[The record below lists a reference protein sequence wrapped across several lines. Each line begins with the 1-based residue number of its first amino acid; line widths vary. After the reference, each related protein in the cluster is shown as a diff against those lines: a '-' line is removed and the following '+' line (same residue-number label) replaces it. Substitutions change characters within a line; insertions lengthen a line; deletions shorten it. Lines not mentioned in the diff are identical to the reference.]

1 MTSEMPA
8 AQRTGEGVRRMFDR
22 VAPRYDLANTVFSL
36 GQDKGWR
43 QAAARATH
51 LAAGEVAVDVA
62 CGTGALARE
71 LEAFAPGALVVGM
84 DFSQEML
91 KRARPTGGATSAP
104 TDRGT
109 PPGFPGPLR
118 PDPPQPS
125 RYVAGDALQL
135 PLADASV
142 DVVTIAFGLRNL
154 PEPGQGL
161 LEFRRVLRP
170 GGRLV
175 VCEFSQPVVPVFRE
189 VYRRYL
195 TRLMP
200 VAARRL
206 TSDPEAYQYLAR
218 SIGAWPDQPGLARWL
233 QEAGFDEVAWRHLS
247 GGIVALHRG
256 VAGTR

>member
-1 MTSEMPA
+1 VAPEEPPPA
-8 AQRTGEGVRRMFDR
+8 AERTAVGVQRMFDR
-22 VAPRYDLANTVFSL
+22 VAPRYDLANSVFSL
-36 GQDKGWR
+36 GRDKGWR
-43 QAAARATH
+43 KAAARATH
-51 LAAGEVAVDVA
+51 LAAGEVAADVA
-62 CGTGALARE
+62 CGTGALTRE
-71 LEAFAPGALVVGM
+71 LAAMTPGALVIGT

-91 KRARPTGGATSAP
+91 KRAGGGRFA
-104 TDRGT
+104 
-109 PPGFPGPLR
+109 
-118 PDPPQPS
+118 
-125 RYVAGDALQL
+125 AGDALQL
-135 PLADASV
+135 PLRDASV

-175 VCEFSQPVVPVFRE
+175 VCEFSQPVVPVFGE

-195 TRLMP
+195 TRLIP

-233 QEAGFDEVAWRHLS
+233 QEAGFGEVAWRDLS

-256 VAGTR
+256 VARP

>member
-1 MTSEMPA
+1 MAPDDPAPDSPGHPPGVPRTPPA
-8 AQRTGEGVRRMFDR
+8 AERTAPGVQRMFDR

-43 QAAARATH
+43 HAAARATR
-51 LAAGEVAVDVA
+51 LAGGEVAADVA
-62 CGTGALARE
+62 CGTGALTAE
-71 LEAFAPGALVVGM
+71 LATLDPDAVVVGF

-91 KRARPTGGATSAP
+91 KRAGGGRFA
-104 TDRGT
+104 
-109 PPGFPGPLR
+109 
-118 PDPPQPS
+118 
-125 RYVAGDALQL
+125 AGDALAL

-175 VCEFSQPVVPVFRE
+175 VCEFSTPVVPVFRD

-218 SIGAWPDQPGLARWL
+218 SIGAWPDQPGLARWM
-233 QEAGFDEVAWRHLS
+233 QDAGFGKVAWRDLT

-256 VAGTR
+256 VAR

>member
-1 MTSEMPA
+1 
-8 AQRTGEGVRRMFDR
+8 MFDR

-43 QAAARATH
+43 EAAARATR
-51 LAAGEVAVDVA
+51 LAAGQVAVDVA
-62 CGTGALARE
+62 CGTGALTRQ
-71 LEAFAPGALVVGM
+71 LQVLTPGAVVVGM
-84 DFSQEML
+84 DFSHGML
-91 KRARPTGGATSAP
+91 ARAQPT
-104 TDRGT
+104 TD
-109 PPGFPGPLR
+109 PPG
-118 PDPPQPS
+118 PS
-125 RYVAGDALQL
+125 LSLAAADALAL

-218 SIGAWPDQPGLARWL
+218 SIGAWPDQPGLARWM
-233 QEAGFDEVAWRHLS
+233 QEAGFTSVAWRNLS
-247 GGIVALHRG
+247 GGIVSLHRG
-256 VAGTR
+256 VAGAVGG

>member
-1 MTSEMPA
+1 MAADPPA
-8 AQRTGEGVRRMFDR
+8 AQRTAKGVQRMFDR

-36 GQDKGWR
+36 GQDRGWR
-43 QAAARATH
+43 RAAARGTR
-51 LAAGEVAVDVA
+51 LAGGEVAADVA
-62 CGTGALARE
+62 CGTGALTRG
-71 LEAFAPGALVVGM
+71 LEALAPGALVVGL
-84 DFSQEML
+84 DFSLEML
-91 KRARPTGGATSAP
+91 RQARSA
-104 TDRGT
+104 GSAEG
-109 PPGFPGPLR
+109 PPEASLR
-118 PDPPQPS
+118 LA
-125 RYVAGDALQL
+125 AGDALRL

-161 LEFRRVLRP
+161 LELRRVLRP
-170 GGRLV
+170 GGRLI
-175 VCEFSQPVVPVFRE
+175 VCEFSHPVVPVFRE

-218 SIGAWPDQPGLARWL
+218 SIGAWPDQAGLARWL
-233 QEAGFDEVAWRHLS
+233 QEAGFAGVAWRDLS

-256 VAGTR
+256 VAGG

>member
-1 MTSEMPA
+1 
-8 AQRTGEGVRRMFDR
+8 MFDR

-36 GQDKGWR
+36 GQDKSWR
-43 QAAARATH
+43 TAAARATR

-62 CGTGALARE
+62 CGTGALTRE
-71 LEAFAPGALVVGM
+71 LQVLAPEAVVVGM
-84 DFSQEML
+84 DFSHGML
-91 KRARPTGGATSAP
+91 ARAGPSGGAESAP
-104 TDRGT
+104 
-109 PPGFPGPLR
+109 
-118 PDPPQPS
+118 PDPPAPTL
-125 RYVAGDALQL
+125 RLAAADALAL
-135 PLADASV
+135 PLGDASV

-195 TRLMP
+195 TRLLP

-233 QEAGFDEVAWRHLS
+233 QEAGFEAVAWRDLT

-256 VAGTR
+256 VAGETAR

>member
-1 MTSEMPA
+1 MPTSPA
-8 AQRTGEGVRRMFDR
+8 AERTAAGVRAMFDR

-36 GQDKGWR
+36 GQDRAWR

-51 LAAGEVAVDVA
+51 LAAGEVAADVA
-62 CGTGALARE
+62 CGTGALTRE
-71 LEAFAPGALVVGM
+71 LAALAPGATVVGL
-84 DFSQEML
+84 DFSLEML
-91 KRARPTGGATSAP
+91 RRAGHGRFA
-104 TDRGT
+104 
-109 PPGFPGPLR
+109 
-118 PDPPQPS
+118 
-125 RYVAGDALQL
+125 AGDAIQL

-142 DVVTIAFGLRNL
+142 DGVTIAFGLRNL

-175 VCEFSQPVVPVFRE
+175 VCEFSTPVVPVLRG

-218 SIGAWPDQPGLARWL
+218 SIGAWPDQPGLARWM
-233 QEAGFDEVAWRHLS
+233 QQAGFAEVAWRDLT

-256 VAGTR
+256 VARS

>member
-1 MTSEMPA
+1 MPSEQPPPA
-8 AQRTGEGVRRMFDR
+8 AERTAAGVQRMFDR
-22 VAPRYDLANTVFSL
+22 VAPRYDLANSLFSL

-43 QAAARATH
+43 KAAARATR

-62 CGTGALARE
+62 CGTGALTRE
-71 LEAFAPGALVVGM
+71 LEALAPGALVVGF
-84 DFSQEML
+84 DFSYEML
-91 KRARPTGGATSAP
+91 ARSTGGAASV
-104 TDRGT
+104 
-109 PPGFPGPLR
+109 PPDSPKPSLR
-118 PDPPQPS
+118 LA
-125 RYVAGDALQL
+125 AGDALQL
-135 PLADASV
+135 PLRDASV

-161 LEFRRVLRP
+161 LEFRRVLRS

-175 VCEFSQPVVPVFRE
+175 VCEFSQPSVPVFRE

-195 TRLMP
+195 TRLIP

-233 QEAGFDEVAWRHLS
+233 QEAGFEKVAWRDLS

-256 VAGTR
+256 VARR

>member
-1 MTSEMPA
+1 MAGETPPDPPGHPAGVPRTPPA
-8 AQRTGEGVRRMFDR
+8 AERTAPGVQRMFDR

-36 GQDKGWR
+36 GQDKSWR
-43 QAAARATH
+43 QAAARATR
-51 LAAGEVAVDVA
+51 LAGGEVAADVA
-62 CGTGALARE
+62 CGTGALTAE
-71 LEAFAPGALVVGM
+71 LAALAPGAVVVGF

-91 KRARPTGGATSAP
+91 RRAGSGRFA
-104 TDRGT
+104 
-109 PPGFPGPLR
+109 
-118 PDPPQPS
+118 
-125 RYVAGDALQL
+125 AGDALAL

-175 VCEFSQPVVPVFRE
+175 VCEFSTPVVPVFRD

-218 SIGAWPDQPGLARWL
+218 SIGAWPDQPGLARWI
-233 QEAGFDEVAWRHLS
+233 QDAGFGEVAWRDLT

-256 VAGTR
+256 VAG

>member
-1 MTSEMPA
+1 
-8 AQRTGEGVRRMFDR
+8 MFDR

-36 GQDKGWR
+36 GQDRGWR
-43 QAAARATH
+43 SAAAKATR
-51 LAAGEVAVDVA
+51 LAAGELAADVA
-62 CGTGALARE
+62 CGTGALTRE
-71 LEAFAPGALVVGM
+71 LAALAPGAVVVGL

-91 KRARPTGGATSAP
+91 KQAARSTGGATRSTGGATRSTGGATSAP
-104 TDRGT
+104 
-109 PPGFPGPLR
+109 
-118 PDPPQPS
+118 PDPLGPS
-125 RYVAGDALQL
+125 VRYAVGDALQL
-135 PLADASV
+135 PLANGSV
-142 DVVTIAFGLRNL
+142 DVLTIAFGLRNL

-175 VCEFSQPVVPVFRE
+175 VCEFSQPVVPVLRG

-218 SIGAWPDQPGLARWL
+218 SIGAWPDQAGLAAWM
-233 QEAGFDEVAWRHLS
+233 QQAGFAEVAWRDLS

-256 VAGTR
+256 VGRG

>member
-1 MTSEMPA
+1 MTTDHPAPA
-8 AQRTGEGVRRMFDR
+8 AQRTAEGVQRMFDR

-36 GQDKGWR
+36 GQDSAWR
-43 QAAARATH
+43 KAAAQATR
-51 LAAGEVAVDVA
+51 LAAGELAVDVA
-62 CGTGALARE
+62 CGTGALTRE
-71 LEAFAPGALVVGM
+71 LETVAPGALVVGM

-91 KRARPTGGATSAP
+91 KRARPTGGAESAS
-104 TDRGT
+104 
-109 PPGFPGPLR
+109 

-125 RYVAGDALQL
+125 RYVAADALQL
-135 PLADASV
+135 PVADASV

-175 VCEFSQPVVPVFRE
+175 VCEFSQPVVPVFRD

-233 QEAGFDEVAWRHLS
+233 QEAGFDEVAWRDLS

-256 VAGTR
+256 VARPR

>member
-1 MTSEMPA
+1 MAAAEPPPA
-8 AQRTGEGVRRMFDR
+8 AQRTSEGVQRMFDR

-36 GQDKGWR
+36 GQDRAWR
-43 QAAARATH
+43 KAAARATR
-51 LAAGEVAVDVA
+51 LAAGEVAADVA
-62 CGTGALARE
+62 CGTGALTRA
-71 LEAFAPGALVVGM
+71 LEAMAPGAVVVGL
-84 DFSQEML
+84 DFSQGML
-91 KRARPTGGATSAP
+91 ARARS
-104 TDRGT
+104 T
-109 PPGFPGPLR
+109 PPEPPLR
-118 PDPPQPS
+118 LA
-125 RYVAGDALQL
+125 AGDALRL

-154 PEPGQGL
+154 PEPGRGL

-218 SIGAWPDQPGLARWL
+218 SIGAWPDQPGLGRWL
-233 QEAGFDEVAWRHLS
+233 QEAGFAAVAWRDLT

-256 VAGTR
+256 IAGG

>member
-1 MTSEMPA
+1 M
-8 AQRTGEGVRRMFDR
+8 QRMFDR

-36 GQDKGWR
+36 GQDRAWR
-43 QAAARATH
+43 QAAARATR
-51 LAAGEVAVDVA
+51 LAAGEVAADVA
-62 CGTGALARE
+62 CGTGALTRE
-71 LEAFAPGALVVGM
+71 LAALAPGATVVGL
-84 DFSQEML
+84 DFSLEML
-91 KRARPTGGATSAP
+91 RRAGHGRFA
-104 TDRGT
+104 
-109 PPGFPGPLR
+109 
-118 PDPPQPS
+118 
-125 RYVAGDALQL
+125 AGDAIQL

-142 DVVTIAFGLRNL
+142 DGVTIAFGLRNL

-175 VCEFSQPVVPVFRE
+175 VCEFSTPVVPVLRG

-218 SIGAWPDQPGLARWL
+218 SIGAWPDQPGLARWM
-233 QEAGFDEVAWRHLS
+233 QQAGFAEVAWRDLT

-256 VAGTR
+256 VAR

>member
-1 MTSEMPA
+1 VAGETPPA
-8 AQRTGEGVRRMFDR
+8 AERTAQGVQRMFDR
-22 VAPRYDLANTVFSL
+22 VAPRYDLANTVFSM
-36 GQDKGWR
+36 GQDKAWR
-43 QAAARATH
+43 QAAARATR
-51 LAAGEVAVDVA
+51 LAAGEVAADVA
-62 CGTGALARE
+62 CGTGALTHE
-71 LEAFAPGALVVGM
+71 LATLAPAATVIGL

-91 KRARPTGGATSAP
+91 RRAG
-104 TDRGT
+104 
-109 PPGFPGPLR
+109 PGRFA
-118 PDPPQPS
+118 
-125 RYVAGDALQL
+125 AGDAIQL
-135 PLADASV
+135 PLGDASV

-175 VCEFSQPVVPVFRE
+175 VCEFSTPVVPVLRG

-218 SIGAWPDQPGLARWL
+218 SIGAWPDQPGLARWM
-233 QEAGFDEVAWRHLS
+233 QQAGFAEVAWRDLT

-256 VAGTR
+256 VAR

>member
-1 MTSEMPA
+1 MAGDAAPDAPA
-8 AQRTGEGVRRMFDR
+8 AERTAQGVQRMFDR

-43 QAAARATH
+43 QAAARAAR

-62 CGTGALARE
+62 CGTGALTRE
-71 LEAFAPGALVVGM
+71 LEAAAPEATVLGL

-91 KRARPTGGATSAP
+91 KRARSTGGAGSAP
-104 TDRGT
+104 
-109 PPGFPGPLR
+109 
-118 PDPPQPS
+118 PDPPQPNL
-125 RYVAGDALQL
+125 RLAAGDALQL

-175 VCEFSQPVVPVFRE
+175 VCEFSTPVVPVLGG

-233 QEAGFDEVAWRHLS
+233 QEAGFSAVAWRDLT

-256 VAGTR
+256 VAGGRETGP

>member
-1 MTSEMPA
+1 MPPHDPAPHDPAPA
-8 AQRTGEGVRRMFDR
+8 AERTAQGVQRMFDR
-22 VAPRYDLANTVFSL
+22 VAPRYDLANSVFSL

-43 QAAARATH
+43 QAAARATR

-62 CGTGALARE
+62 CGTGALTRE
-71 LEAFAPGALVVGM
+71 LEALAPGAVVLGL
-84 DFSQEML
+84 DFSHGML
-91 KRARPTGGATSAP
+91 ARARPTGGADGAP
-104 TDRGT
+104 
-109 PPGFPGPLR
+109 
-118 PDPPQPS
+118 PDPPGPFL
-125 RYVAGDALQL
+125 RLAAADALQL
-135 PLADASV
+135 PLADAGV

-218 SIGAWPDQPGLARWL
+218 SIGAWPDQPGLARWM
-233 QEAGFDEVAWRHLS
+233 QEAGFTEVAWRNLS

-256 VAGTR
+256 VAGS

>member
-1 MTSEMPA
+1 MAPETAPA
-8 AQRTGEGVRRMFDR
+8 AERTAQGVQRMFDR

-43 QAAARATH
+43 QAAARAAR
-51 LAAGEVAVDVA
+51 LAVGEVAVDVA
-62 CGTGALARE
+62 CGTGALTRE
-71 LEAFAPGALVVGM
+71 LEATAPGATVVGL
-84 DFSQEML
+84 DFSSEML
-91 KRARPTGGATSAP
+91 KRAGSGRFA
-104 TDRGT
+104 
-109 PPGFPGPLR
+109 
-118 PDPPQPS
+118 
-125 RYVAGDALQL
+125 AGDALQL

-170 GGRLV
+170 GGRLI
-175 VCEFSQPVVPVFRE
+175 VCEFSTPVVPVLAGL
-189 VYRRYL
+189 YRRYL

-233 QEAGFDEVAWRHLS
+233 QEAGFAAVAWRDLT

-256 VAGTR
+256 VVGGSKDWSPNRLP

>member
-1 MTSEMPA
+1 
-8 AQRTGEGVRRMFDR
+8 MFDR

-43 QAAARATH
+43 QAAARAAR
-51 LAAGEVAVDVA
+51 LAPGEVAVDVA
-62 CGTGALARE
+62 CGTGALTRE
-71 LEAFAPGALVVGM
+71 LEAAAPGATVVGV
-84 DFSQEML
+84 DFSFEML
-91 KRARPTGGATSAP
+91 RRAG
-104 TDRGT
+104 
-109 PPGFPGPLR
+109 PGRFA
-118 PDPPQPS
+118 
-125 RYVAGDALQL
+125 AGDALRL
-135 PLADASV
+135 PVPDAGV

-175 VCEFSQPVVPVFRE
+175 VCEFSTPVLPVLGG

-233 QEAGFDEVAWRHLS
+233 QEAGFAAVAWRDLS

-256 VAGTR
+256 VAGG

>member
-1 MTSEMPA
+1 MTQDTTPPA
-8 AQRTGEGVRRMFDR
+8 AERTAPGVQRMFDR

-43 QAAARATH
+43 QAAARATR
-51 LAAGEVAVDVA
+51 LGGGEVAADVA
-62 CGTGALARE
+62 CGTGGLTQELAAL
-71 LEAFAPGALVVGM
+71 APGAVVLGF
-84 DFSQEML
+84 DFSSEML
-91 KRARPTGGATSAP
+91 KRARSTGGAGSAS
-104 TDRGT
+104 
-109 PPGFPGPLR
+109 
-118 PDPPQPS
+118 PDPPGP
-125 RYVAGDALQL
+125 RLLLAAGDAVQL
-135 PLADASV
+135 PLADAGL

-154 PEPGQGL
+154 PEPGRGL

-175 VCEFSQPVVPVFRE
+175 VCEFSTPVVPVFRD

-195 TRLMP
+195 TRLIP

-233 QEAGFDEVAWRHLS
+233 QEAGFAEVAWRDLS

-256 VAGTR
+256 VAR

>member
-1 MTSEMPA
+1 MDAAATEAALAGEDSHPATPA
-8 AQRTGEGVRRMFDR
+8 AQRTADGVRRMFDR

-43 QAAARATH
+43 QAAARATR
-51 LAAGEVAVDVA
+51 LAAGEAAVDVA
-62 CGTGALARE
+62 CGTGALTRE
-71 LEAFAPGALVVGM
+71 LEATAPGALVVGV

-91 KRARPTGGATSAP
+91 KRAQATGEAEGAP
-104 TDRGT
+104 PGT
-109 PPGFPGPLR
+109 PRAG
-118 PDPPQPS
+118 
-125 RYVAGDALQL
+125 RYAAGDALQL

-154 PEPGQGL
+154 PEPGRGL

-175 VCEFSQPVVPVFRE
+175 VCEFSQPVAPVFRE

-233 QEAGFDEVAWRHLS
+233 QEAGFEEVAWRDLT

-256 VAGTR
+256 LARPG

>member
-1 MTSEMPA
+1 
-8 AQRTGEGVRRMFDR
+8 MFDR

-43 QAAARATH
+43 QAAAGATR

-62 CGTGALARE
+62 CGTGALTRDLQA
-71 LEAFAPGALVVGM
+71 LAPEAVVVGM
-84 DFSQEML
+84 DFSHGML
-91 KRARPTGGATSAP
+91 ARAE
-104 TDRGT
+104 
-109 PPGFPGPLR
+109 PGLR
-118 PDPPQPS
+118 L
-125 RYVAGDALQL
+125 AAADALAL

-233 QEAGFDEVAWRHLS
+233 QQAGFTAVAWRDLT

-256 VAGTR
+256 VAGEGRR